1 MEFCYKLNY
10 LIFYYK
16 LKRNDEDQAY
26 NLLKRAVREN
36 KYQFVNLFM
45 DHGIDIRNLGK
56 VEDFLCL
63 ENVGSC

>member
-1 MEFCYKLNY
+1 MVHK
-10 LIFYYK
+10 
-16 LKRNDEDQAY
+16 AY
-26 NLLKRAVREN
+26 NLLKRVVREN

-63 ENVGSC
+63 DNVGSC